1 MSKGADN
8 LKQKI
13 QEYMR
18 KYKYIKVTYE
28 NKAIFNLRWDIVINT
43 KIPIVFEFQ
52 GQQHYK
58 FTAFF
63 HKDVEGSKRSKEYDN
78 LKRNLN
84 ISGKV
89 KLIEVNKKDLTFL
102 ELCDLLEP
110 YKKIISEENDECCR
124 IKKGSKISS
133 RANEAKSSCVQTK
146 QRRESYFSICNG
158 TGHKQK

>member
-1 MSKGADN
+1 M
-8 LKQKI
+8 
-13 QEYMR
+13 E

-89 KLIEVNKKDLTFL
+89 KLIEVNNKDLTFL

-110 YKKIISEENDECCR
+110 YKKIISEENDERCR

-133 RANEAKSSCVQTK
+133 RTNVVP
-146 QRRESYFSICNG
+146 R
-158 TGHKQK
+158 

>member
-84 ISGKV
+84 TSGKV
-89 KLIEVNKKDLTFL
+89 KLIEVNKSDLTFL

-110 YKKIISEENDECCR
+110 YKKIISEENDECFR
-124 IKKGSKISS
+124 IKKGIKIPS
-133 RANEAKSSCVQTK
+133 RINNKKSACIQTTK
-146 QRRESYFSICNG
+146 RREGYFSICDG
-158 TGHKQK
+158 PGYKQK